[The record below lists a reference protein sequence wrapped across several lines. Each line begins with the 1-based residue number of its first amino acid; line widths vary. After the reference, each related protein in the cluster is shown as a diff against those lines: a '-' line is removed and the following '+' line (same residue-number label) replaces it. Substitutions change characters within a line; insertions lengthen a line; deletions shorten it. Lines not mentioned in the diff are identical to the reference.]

1 LADEESEAP
10 RRRRRA
16 REKPEAE
23 KPEAETPP
31 AETPEDAGKE
41 QDGAGEEEHT
51 VSAAIA
57 ARKAAR
63 HVVDFTGRSPE
74 CVVSIDRAD
83 GGWQVGVEVVEIRR
97 IPDTQDVLA
106 IYEVRVDHGGDLLSY
121 RRTRRYARG
130 ELDGSC

>member
-1 LADEESEAP
+1 LADEETEAP

-23 KPEAETPP
+23 RPDAETPD
-31 AETPEDAGKE
+31 AETPEDAGK
-41 QDGAGEEEHT
+41 QDRAGEEDRT
-51 VSAAIA
+51 VPAAVA